1 MTLDIWLLLGAAIV
15 IAAIAS
21 VRLAHRTGLP
31 SLLIFLGFGLL
42 LGPSGVGIPF
52 ENPQLAQQIGLS
64 ALAVILAE
72 GGLTT
77 NWSQV
82 RRSVPLALVLAT
94 AGVTVSIVVVA
105 LVVQG
110 LLGIDGSTALILGAV
125 LASTDAA
132 AVFSVLRRLPLPP
145 RLAGVLEA
153 ESGFNDAPTV
163 IAVVL
168 LSSSSHSQATLGT
181 FLLETSVEL
190 VIGAA
195 VGLAVGPAG
204 AYALRRV
211 ALPASG
217 LYPIA
222 VLALTFVSYGGAV
235 LLHGSGFLAVYL
247 TALILGNSRLPHRA
261 ATRGFAEGAAW
272 LAQIGLF
279 VMLGMLAN
287 VHEMPSTVIP
297 ALIIG
302 TVLVLLARPLSVLVS
317 SILGWFL
324 RLGWVS
330 WREQAFLS
338 WAGLRGAVPRRAR
351 RTPTSLPSGRSRRPA
366 SPTGLKRR
374 PAKPV
379 MPVPA
384 TVRPAVAGLRR
395 GCPTSVP
402 GAGRVPDAGR
412 ASPSTRRPARLRP
425 VPTCG
430 RPPVRTPGPTVGPRR
445 GLTLRRRRGRL
456 PRRRWCR
463 IVRSPRPAVVPFMSV
478 VPKGSTSR
486 RPSRPRRL
494 PSRSTGPLV
503 SPLRRAVMGSP
514 RLPCGPRSGPSFSLW
529 SGPWWRPLTG
539 RPHRPPTSLCPLL
552 RPLPRS
558 WCPVR
563 PMSGSPPPTR
573 RWSPMP

>member
-1 MTLDIWLLLGAAIV
+1 MTLDIWLLLGAGIV

-21 VRLAHRTGLP
+21 VRIAHRTGLP
-31 SLLIFLGFGLL
+31 SLLVFLGFGLL
-42 LGPSGVGIPF
+42 LGESGFGIPF
-52 ENPQLAQQIGLS
+52 DSPELAQQIGLT

-77 NWSQV
+77 TWSHV

-94 AGVTVSIVVVA
+94 LGVAVSIVVVA

-110 LLGIDGSTALILGAV
+110 LLGMDPATALILGAV

-168 LSSSSHSQATLGT
+168 LSGASSSSATLGT
-181 FLLETSVEL
+181 FLVETSVEL
-190 VIGAA
+190 IIGAA

-217 LYPIA
+217 LYPLA

-279 VMLGMLAN
+279 VMLGMLASPE
-287 VHEMPSTVIP
+287 EMPSAIVP
-297 ALIIG
+297 GLIAG
-302 TVLVLLARPLSVLVS
+302 TVLALVARPLSVMVS
-317 SILGWFL
+317 SLVAWAL
-324 RLGWVS
+324 RLGRVS

-338 WAGLRGAVPRRAR
+338 WAGLRGAIPIVLATIPWAAEVDGSKDIFNQVFVIVIVFTLLQGPTLPFVARKLGVAAPGEAHDLEVESAPLEELKADLLQLKVPPGSRLHGVEIFELR
-351 RTPTSLPSGRSRRPA
+351 LPAGAQVTLIVRDGKSF
-366 SPTGLKRR
+366 
-374 PAKPV
+374 
-379 MPVPA
+379 VPSA
-384 TVRPAVAGLRR
+384 T
-395 GCPTSVP
+395 T
-402 GAGRVPDAGR
+402 
-412 ASPSTRRPARLRP
+412 RLRANDQLL
-425 VPTCG
+425 VVATAACRDQVERRMRAVSRSG
-430 RPPVRTPGPTVGPRR
+430 KLAGWYGER
-445 GLTLRRRRGRL
+445 GLE
-456 PRRRWCR
+456 
-463 IVRSPRPAVVPFMSV
+463 
-478 VPKGSTSR
+478 
-486 RPSRPRRL
+486 
-494 PSRSTGPLV
+494 
-503 SPLRRAVMGSP
+503 
-514 RLPCGPRSGPSFSLW
+514 
-529 SGPWWRPLTG
+529 
-539 RPHRPPTSLCPLL
+539 
-552 RPLPRS
+552 
-558 WCPVR
+558 
-563 PMSGSPPPTR
+563 
-573 RWSPMP
+573 